1 MKSSTNLPATI
12 SSENNRTWPS
22 SETLRWLIVFSQFTF
37 QGPPVGC
44 IAFLAF
50 IPIYHVL
57 AVFTFRTF
65 GIFVEPEFYNNYV
78 REGFVNGIKTLP
90 LILIVGFFASYTL
103 GGIQAAITGVIS
115 ATWNL
120 RFKTLPLWV
129 PLIASILPISI
140 YLILYPQELAG
151 SGQMGETTKIPY
163 LLILVGFTHLSAASV
178 CWFKARRFFY
188 RSIKPK

>member
-1 MKSSTNLPATI
+1 MKSATSLPP
-12 SSENNRTWPS
+12 SNSGENNRTWPS
-22 SETLRWLIVFSQFTF
+22 SEILRWVIVFSHFVF

-44 IAFLAF
+44 IVFLTF

-57 AVFTFRTF
+57 AVFMFRTF
-65 GIFVEPEFYNNYV
+65 GIYVEPEFYNNYV

-90 LILIVGFFASYTL
+90 LILIVGFFASYAL

-129 PLIASILPISI
+129 PLTASILPISI
-140 YLILYPQELAG
+140 YLILYPQKLAG
-151 SGQMGETTKIPY
+151 SEQMGETTKIPY
-163 LLILVGFTHLSAASV
+163 LLILVGFTHLCAASV
-178 CWFKARRFFY
+178 CWFRARRFFN
-188 RSIKPK
+188 RSI